1 MILYRN
7 LLNDLLNLR
16 TLNVI
21 WKEIVDEI
29 IQWSAICIANEKCQK
44 YK

>member
-29 IQWSAICIANEKCQK
+29 IQWSTICIANEKCQK